1 MEYKPNPARIY
12 LFKVNNRNT
21 RTSCVICCG
30 TTSMKPTV
38 YFEQVNAGWEEERKR
53 WEVKQDATA

>member
-1 MEYKPNPARIY
+1 
-12 LFKVNNRNT
+12 
-21 RTSCVICCG
+21 
-30 TTSMKPTV
+30 MKPTV